1 MKHSDIA
8 HYRQL
13 NMLRRRFRTRIR
25 RFPPVLEPAAMM
37 DVVLLVLLFFMI
49 SSSYVSRP
57 GLEVVLPEVRHS
69 TGFPMDALVVTV
81 TRNGQVFFQD
91 RRIPDGELG
100 NAILRAYQERPGAA
114 LIIEADG
121 EVSVDV
127 QMGIYRQAVAAGVN
141 QVALATRG
149 PRQEMR

>member
-13 NMLRRRFRTRIR
+13 NMLRRRFRTRVR

-37 DVVLLVLLFFMI
+37 DVVLLILLFFMI

-57 GLEVVLPEVRHS
+57 GLEIQLPEVEET
-69 TGFPMDALVVTV
+69 TGFPMDALVVTI
-81 TRNGQVFFQD
+81 TRNGQVFFLD
-91 RRIPDGELG
+91 RRIPEGELE
-100 NAILRAYQERPGAA
+100 ASISRAHRERPGAS

-121 EVSVDV
+121 EVPVSV
-127 QMGIYRQAVAAGVN
+127 QMNVYQQAVRAGVERIG
-141 QVALATRG
+141 LATRG
-149 PRQEMR
+149 SRQESP